1 MQNTTAAPPLTTTQ
15 KLSFGIGQIAEGVKT
30 SVFGTFLLFY
40 YNQVL
45 GLAAD
50 LAGLAIALALIF
62 DAITDPMAG
71 SISDRWRSRLGRRH
85 PFIYASALPFGLAFY
100 FTFAPPEALLAAGQT
115 ALFVWMLA
123 GTVLVRG
130 SMTLYFV
137 PHMALGAELSED
149 YDERTVL
156 VATRHFFGALGFVL
170 VFVLGFGY
178 FFSPSPEFPNGQT
191 NPEAYPP
198 FIFLLAIIAS
208 SAILITA
215 RGTQSRIPWLP
226 QPGKDQPRVR
236 AIDVITEAYS
246 SLSNRSFRWMLSGF
260 IIITVVFG
268 VAGASSLYLG
278 TFFWKLN
285 QFQILLTA
293 LAGPVGS
300 MLGYMISGRFFGW
313 LDKRNAMIA
322 GGAAWMAIH
331 SAPILL
337 YLAGRMPEP
346 GSWPLAIVLTLG
358 TILAGACIGQLIVGS
373 HTTMADIADEQEL
386 TTGLRQE
393 GVFFGASA
401 FATKCSSALG
411 SWIAGLVLVAI
422 DWPVGQAIRS
432 AEDIPVETM
441 ITLAIIAGPVSVVL
455 AIPGLL
461 CLRGY
466 RLNRHRLSEIQAT
479 LRERRFARST

>member
-1 MQNTTAAPPLTTTQ
+1 MQTQIAPPLTTTQ

-62 DAITDPMAG
+62 DAVTDPMAG

-100 FTFAPPEALLAAGQT
+100 FTFAPPGGVIEAGQI
-115 ALFVWMLA
+115 ALFAWMLA

-130 SMTLYFV
+130 AMTLYFV

-156 VATRHFFGALGFVL
+156 VATRHFFGALGFVM

-191 NPEAYPP
+191 NPDAYPP
-198 FIFLLAIIAS
+198 FILLLSVIAA
-208 SAILITA
+208 SAILTTA

-226 QPGKDQPRVR
+226 QPRDDLPRVR
-236 AIDVITEAYS
+236 AVDVLTEAYS
-246 SLSNRSFRWMLSGF
+246 SLRNPSFRWMLSGS

-268 VAGASSLYLG
+268 VAGATSLYLG

-285 QFQILLTA
+285 QFQILMTA
-293 LAGPVGS
+293 LAGPIGS
-300 MLGYMISGRFFGW
+300 MLGYTLSGRFFRW
-313 LDKRNAMIA
+313 LDKREAMIT
-322 GGAAWMAIH
+322 GGVAWLAIH
-331 SAPILL
+331 AAPILC
-337 YLAGRMPEP
+337 YLAGWLPEP
-346 GSWPLAIVLTLG
+346 GSWALAITLTV
-358 TILAGACIGQLIVGS
+358 TTVLAGACIGQLIVGS

-401 FATKCSSALG
+401 FATKCSGALG

-422 DWPVGQAIRS
+422 DWPVGQTIKS
-432 AEDIPVETM
+432 ADDIPLDTM
-441 ITLAIIAGPVSVVL
+441 ITLAIIAGPVSVLL
-455 AIPGLL
+455 AVPGLL

-466 RLNRHRLSEIQAT
+466 RLNRDRLAEIQAT
-479 LRERRFARST
+479 LRENRLARSA

>member
-1 MQNTTAAPPLTTTQ
+1 MPADIAPPLTATQ
-15 KLSFGIGQIAEGVKT
+15 KLSFGIGQIAEGIKS

-62 DAITDPMAG
+62 DAVTDPMAG
-71 SISDRWRSRLGRRH
+71 TISDRWRSRLGRRH

-100 FTFAPPEALLAAGQT
+100 FTFAPPAALIEAGQV
-115 ALFVWMLA
+115 ALFAWMLA

-130 SMTLYFV
+130 AMTLYFV

-170 VFVLGFGY
+170 VFVLGFGHY
-178 FFSPSPEFPNGQT
+178 FSPSPEFPNGQT
-191 NPEAYPP
+191 NPAAYPP
-198 FIFLLAIIAS
+198 FIGLLSVIATA
-208 SAILITA
+208 AILITA

-226 QPGKDQPRVR
+226 QPPDDLPKVR
-236 AIDVITEAYS
+236 AFEVITEAYS
-246 SLSNRSFRWMLSGF
+246 SLRNPSFRWMLGGF
-260 IIITVVFG
+260 IIIIVVFG
-268 VAGASSLYLG
+268 VSGATSLYLG

-285 QFQILLTA
+285 QFQILMTA
-293 LAGPVGS
+293 LAGPIGS
-300 MLGYMISGRFFGW
+300 MLGYLISGRFFRW

-322 GGAAWMAIH
+322 GGIAWMTIH
-331 SAPILL
+331 ASPILL
-337 YLAGRMPEP
+337 YLAGWLPEP
-346 GSWPLAIVLTLG
+346 GSWPLALALTFG
-358 TILAGACIGQLIVGS
+358 TILAGASIGQLIVGS

-411 SWIAGLVLVAI
+411 TWIAGLVLVAI

-432 AEDIPVETM
+432 ADDIPLDTM
-441 ITLAIIAGPVSVVL
+441 ITLAIIAGPVSVLL

-466 RLNRHRLSEIQAT
+466 RLNRDRLNEIQAT
-479 LRERRFARST
+479 LRQTRLVRTA

>member
-1 MQNTTAAPPLTTTQ
+1 MQTTTAAPPLTTTQ
-15 KLSFGIGQIAEGVKT
+15 TLSFGIGQIAEGVKT

-85 PFIYASALPFGLAFY
+85 PFIYVSAVPFGLAFY

-130 SMTLYFV
+130 SMTLYYV

-170 VFVLGFGY
+170 VFMLGFGY
-178 FFSPSPEFPNGQT
+178 YFSPSPEFPNGQT
-191 NPEAYPP
+191 NPDAYPP
-198 FIFLLAIIAS
+198 FILLVAIIAS

-226 QPGKDQPRVR
+226 QPRVDQPRVR

-260 IIITVVFG
+260 IIIIVVFG
-268 VAGASSLYLG
+268 VAGATGLYLG

-300 MLGYMISGRFFGW
+300 MLGYMLSGRFFRW

-322 GGAAWMAIH
+322 GGAAWMTIH

-337 YLAGRMPEP
+337 YLAGWMPEP

-358 TILAGACIGQLIVGS
+358 TTLAGACIGQLIVGS

-386 TTGLRQE
+386 ATGLRQE

-401 FATKCSSALG
+401 FATKCSGALG

-422 DWPVGQAIRS
+422 DWPVGQAIRT
-432 AEDIPVETM
+432 AEDIPLETM
-441 ITLAIIAGPVSVVL
+441 ISLAIIAGPVSAVL

-466 RLNRHRLSEIQAT
+466 RLNRQRLAEIQAI
-479 LRERRFARST
+479 LRENRLVRSS